1 MACSKYSIL
10 IEGNIASGKSTVIKL
25 LEKKLEG
32 QVRTFTE
39 PLDDWTNF
47 CGENLLQKMYEDPQ
61 NNSFLFQTF
70 VQYTMAKI
78 QFEETPNLIKI
89 AERSLISE
97 RYVFIEA
104 IRVLNF
110 ISPLQY
116 EVLNAWY
123 QFLATKIP
131 KVDEVIYLRTTPLI
145 ALGRLRGRNR
155 TEEDTVN
162 KEYLELLHTLHEN
175 WLVQNRQGPLPFKL
189 TIINQ
194 DLPLKEIDVELDKIV
209 ERLKQM
215 P

>member
-10 IEGNIASGKSTVIKL
+10 VEGNIASGKSTVIKL

-32 QVRTFTE
+32 QVRTFIK
-39 PLDDWTNF
+39 PLDEWTKF
-47 CGENLLQKMYEDPQ
+47 CLENLLQKMYEDPQ
-61 NNSFLFQTF
+61 NNSFLFHTF

-78 QFEETPNLIKI
+78 QYEEAPNLIKM

-97 RYVFIEA
+97 RYVLIEA
-104 IRVLNF
+104 IRALNF
-110 ISPLQY
+110 ISPIQY
-116 EVLNAWY
+116 EVHNAWY
-123 QFLATKIP
+123 QFLVTKIP
-131 KVDEVIYLRTTPLI
+131 KVDKVIYLRTTPLI

-155 TEEDTVN
+155 SEEDTVS

-175 WLVQNRQGPLPFKL
+175 WLVQNCQGPLPFKL

-194 DLPLKEIDVELDKIV
+194 DLPLKEIEGELDKIV
-209 ERLKQM
+209 ERIKQM

>member
-1 MACSKYSIL
+1 
-10 IEGNIASGKSTVIKL
+10 
-25 LEKKLEG
+25 
-32 QVRTFTE
+32 
-39 PLDDWTNF
+39 
-47 CGENLLQKMYEDPQ
+47 
-61 NNSFLFQTF
+61 
-70 VQYTMAKI
+70 MAKI